1 MMARTPAHPPLRH
14 YVLEELRRQI
24 VSGRFAPGA
33 RLYEEEIAADLGVSR
48 NPVREAVQAL
58 AAEGFVDI
66 EPRRGARVAVI
77 SPARA
82 RELFEVREVLEGLV
96 ASLAANHRTADELA
110 EMQALVDAGFRAAD
124 SGDLAGLPPLN
135 TRFHHLLATTARN
148 QLLAE
153 TIERLRHLIEWIY
166 AQRIAQRA
174 PQSWSE
180 HRSIVEAIADC
191 DAAVAERA
199 ARDHIAQAR
208 DAYVTIDA
216 D

>member
-1 MMARTPAHPPLRH
+1 MMANSPAHPPLRH

-24 VSGRFAPGA
+24 VTGRFAPGA
-33 RLYEEEIAADLGVSR
+33 RLYEEEIATDLGVSR

-96 ASLAANHRTADELA
+96 ASLAAIHRTTDELA
-110 EMQALVDAGFRAAD
+110 EMRALVDDGFRAAD
-124 SGDLAGLPPLN
+124 SGDLASLPPLN

-166 AQRIAQRA
+166 AQRIAHRA

-180 HRSIVEAIADC
+180 HRSIVEAIAAC
-191 DAAVAERA
+191 DPAVAERA
-199 ARDHIAQAR
+199 ARTHISQAR